1 MWYKCELADK
11 AQNIGIVCKIK
22 AYITVKWF
30 PNKQEMRKIEGW
42 RNQCLWYMVKRGW
55 KRKNVPRS
63 DEEDEDADYAFTYTI
78 EQIMNILKTIH
89 LLETFYIVNISSA
102 LFTSAILKTL
112 HSERFYCLQIHKNII
127 VISGGIDTGTLQSAR
142 DNNVYC

>member
-1 MWYKCELADK
+1 
-11 AQNIGIVCKIK
+11 
-22 AYITVKWF
+22 
-30 PNKQEMRKIEGW
+30 
-42 RNQCLWYMVKRGW
+42 MVKRGW
-55 KRKNVPRS
+55 KRNNVPRS

-89 LLETFYIVNISSA
+89 LLETSYIVNISSA

-112 HSERFYCLQIHKNII
+112 HSERFYRLQIHKNII